1 MTKYLIDTNVISELI
16 RPVPERLVELWF
28 QKADPASLFG
38 SVVTWGEIRLGV
50 ENMPASRRR
59 TEIEMWLATGLPEW
73 FGANLLPVTKEIADQ
88 WGRITARAR
97 QSGITIATADG
108 LIAATAL
115 EHGLTLVTRNV
126 KDFVR
131 LGVTFFD
138 PWTNAG

>member
-1 MTKYLIDTNVISELI
+1 VTNYLIDTNVISELI
-16 RPVPERLVELWF
+16 RPTPEPMVELWF
-28 QKADPASLFG
+28 KKADPASLFS

-59 TEIEMWLATGLPEW
+59 NEIEMWLATGLPKW

-88 WGRITARAR
+88 WGRTTATAR

-108 LIAATAL
+108 LIAATAI

-126 KDFVR
+126 RDFVH
-131 LGVTFFD
+131 LGVAFFD
-138 PWTNAG
+138 PWTNSG